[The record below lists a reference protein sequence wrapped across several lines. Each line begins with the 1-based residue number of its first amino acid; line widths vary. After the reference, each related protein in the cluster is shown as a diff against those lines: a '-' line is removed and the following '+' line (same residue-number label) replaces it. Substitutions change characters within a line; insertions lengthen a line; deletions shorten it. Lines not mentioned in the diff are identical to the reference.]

1 MKYSLI
7 ITAAY
12 EEKSISKT
20 INSIQDSNN
29 SVLSNTEL
37 LIVSPDNK
45 TLEKAESVI
54 NEKLFAK
61 VKYIKDAGQGKSAAL
76 NNGLRNVES
85 KIVVLTD
92 GDVYLGKNAI
102 AYIVDPLDDNETVDF
117 ATGNKTRLLEGAET
131 GATTAQVV
139 SIDSKLTFFGY
150 YSHVFCSAA
159 NKFREKKNKKNRF
172 FPLSGYLLAFKLLPN
187 FEFPIDLK
195 AEDAFLAKYMTEFGY
210 KLKYVP
216 QAVVNVSFPKNLND
230 LINQKVRSLGGNV
243 QVKKYFK
250 KSSRNMFEDLTMF
263 LFPLLYAKTP
273 TEFLYSLLIYPL
285 RFYLWF
291 IIYKNHMF
299 NNYELGPWKRIESSK
314 I

>member
-102 AYIVDPLDDNETVDF
+102 AYIV
-117 ATGNKTRLLEGAET
+117 
-131 GATTAQVV
+131 
-139 SIDSKLTFFGY
+139 I
-150 YSHVFCSAA
+150 H
-159 NKFREKKNKKNRF
+159 
-172 FPLSGYLLAFKLLPN
+172 
-187 FEFPIDLK
+187 
-195 AEDAFLAKYMTEFGY
+195 
-210 KLKYVP
+210 
-216 QAVVNVSFPKNLND
+216 
-230 LINQKVRSLGGNV
+230 
-243 QVKKYFK
+243 
-250 KSSRNMFEDLTMF
+250 
-263 LFPLLYAKTP
+263 
-273 TEFLYSLLIYPL
+273 
-285 RFYLWF
+285 
-291 IIYKNHMF
+291 
-299 NNYELGPWKRIESSK
+299 
-314 I
+314 